1 MTGSADGNS
10 NWVTLPGGDENWRV
24 RQAIHA
30 IRRNIQKKKRLL
42 RILKIR
48 SALGATA
55 GTIAPLSLLSGIAI
69 SVELNRRGLGP
80 VAGTATAV
88 WLPLLLSSI
97 AVLIWL
103 SFTDVTVPS
112 VNNTRLIV
120 DREDVEQ
127 ELALLLDQ
135 FHFLSAQTRS
145 SVTEQRALYRENIR
159 EVIDEYATLSRRYRR
174 RHNALHAL
182 VTIGSASIAAVAAL
196 DPGLNWQKK
205 VIIGISFVVTCASG
219 FSGYY
224 KFRERSYFLQQS
236 ADAVEEE
243 LNAALLGVG
252 EYSDFSPQQNE
263 ELLARFAQRVEALRN
278 EQRRRQ
284 QQLDQPAEQST
295 STQQPQQ

>member
-1 MTGSADGNS
+1 MTDSADGNS
-10 NWVTLPGGDENWRV
+10 TQVTLSVNGENLRA
-24 RQAIHA
+24 REFIHG
-30 IRRNIQKKKRLL
+30 IRRNIQEKRRLL

-48 SALGATA
+48 SILGVTA
-55 GTIAPLSLLSGIAI
+55 GTIGPLSLLSGIAI
-69 SVELNRRGLGP
+69 SVELNRRGLGS
-80 VAGTATAV
+80 VAGTATAI

-103 SFTDVTVPS
+103 ALSDVTVPS
-112 VNNTRLIV
+112 VNNTELIV
-120 DREDVEQ
+120 KREDLEQ
-127 ELALLLDQ
+127 ELAILLDQ
-135 FHFLSAQTRS
+135 LHFLGARTHS
-145 SVTEQRALYRENIR
+145 SVTDQRALYRENIH
-159 EVIDEYATLSRRYRR
+159 EVIDEYAALSRRYRR
-174 RHNALHAL
+174 RHNSLHAL
-182 VTIGSASIAAVAAL
+182 ITIGSASIAAVAAL

-236 ADAVEEE
+236 ADAIEEE

-252 EYSDFSPQQNE
+252 DYSDFSPHQNE
-263 ELLARFAQRVEALRN
+263 ELLARFAQRVESLRN

-295 STQQPQQ
+295 YTPQPQQ